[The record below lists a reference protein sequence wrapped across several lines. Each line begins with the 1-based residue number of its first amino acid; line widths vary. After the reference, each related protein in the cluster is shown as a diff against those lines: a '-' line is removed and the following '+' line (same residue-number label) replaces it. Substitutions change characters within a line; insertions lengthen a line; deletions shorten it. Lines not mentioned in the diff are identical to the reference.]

1 MLKVVDGG
9 ANEHNARSGNV
20 YRYTLTYKR
29 IPVYTYVHTYILP
42 RLQYST
48 YVCWCGCFNQYFSW
62 IWLMKL

>member
-29 IPVYTYVHTYILP
+29 IPVYTYVQTYTGIHL
-42 RLQYST
+42 RTNVYYTARS
-48 YVCWCGCFNQYFSW
+48 
-62 IWLMKL
+62 I